1 VIVVDCDL
9 RRKSL
14 SEVAGLAAPDKGL
27 LDVLTG
33 AADWRAA
40 VTRDPLTTAS
50 LLANTPA
57 DFTPVDVFSSRAMTQ
72 LLEDLRSS
80 FDLIILDCAP
90 VLAVADTRLAASH
103 ADATVVV
110 VRSEKT
116 AASAVRLTVKELRRA
131 AVYVHGVVVNQI
143 TPSRR
148 SAADSL
154 YYGYAR
160 KKYYVN

>member
-1 VIVVDCDL
+1 
-9 RRKSL
+9 
-14 SEVAGLAAPDKGL
+14 
-27 LDVLTG
+27 
-33 AADWRAA
+33 
-40 VTRDPLTTAS
+40 
-50 LLANTPA
+50 
-57 DFTPVDVFSSRAMTQ
+57 
-72 LLEDLRSS
+72 
-80 FDLIILDCAP
+80 

-116 AASAVRLTVKELRRA
+116 VASAVRLTVKELRRA